1 MKTKVLAITALLFGG
16 LVFTSCQKDNAFLED
31 NAIEQSIVKENC
43 VQFET
48 EYPFLNRMFDN
59 YPDPFANSTTIHYQ
73 LLQSGFVQLDV
84 YKSGSKKRILL
95 VKEYQKSGVH
105 KVKFDASR
113 LAAGKYIAELKVG
126 KRVYTNTMIKMNWV
140 DDDSNSMIDD

>member
-1 MKTKVLAITALLFGG
+1 MKTKILVITALVFGG
-16 LVFTSCQKDNAFLED
+16 LIFSSCQKDNALSED
-31 NAIEQSIVKENC
+31 MASGQSFVKDTFIENQSEPDFTIK
-43 VQFET
+43 FG
-48 EYPFLNRMFDN
+48 N
-59 YPDPFANSTTIHYQ
+59 YPDPFVNSTTIKYQ
-73 LLQSGFVQLDV
+73 LVRSEFVQLDV

-105 KVKFDASR
+105 KVKFVASR